1 MLLLGMVS
9 LLGCVT
15 KVVDR
20 ITVDRIV
27 GQAKVIGDTQ
37 MPCALGQ
44 SLNHVLMATGNT
56 EINQTW
62 LC

>member
-15 KVVDR
+15 VVDR

-27 GQAKVIGDTQ
+27 GQAKVIGGTQ

-44 SLNHVLMATGNT
+44 SLNHVLMATEIL